1 MVSSPA
7 IAAAIAAAHA
17 ANRRNLRNHSSK
29 PSNFKCNQC
38 DRKFEY
44 QSDLK
49 AHLKAHQDQKARDKI
64 ESNTGDGCKIL

>member
-7 IAAAIAAAHA
+7 VAAAIAAAHA
-17 ANRRNLRNHSSK
+17 AHQRNLRNHLSK
-29 PSNFKCNQC
+29 PSNFKCDQC

-49 AHLKAHQDQKARDKI
+49 AHLTAHQDQKQRDKLK
-64 ESNTGDGCKIL
+64 SKADDGCKIL